1 VTIIVS
7 NIKDEAQ
14 MTLAEETYAD
24 LQERGVEVLFD
35 DRKERFGFKMKDF
48 ELIGTPLAVVIG
60 KNLVEG
66 NVELIEREGLKKQ
79 QIPAADIL
87 QKVMERV

>member
-1 VTIIVS
+1 M
-7 NIKDEAQ
+7 A
-14 MTLAEETYAD
+14 LAEETYAD

-60 KNLVEG
+60 KNLAEG

-87 QKVMERV
+87 QEVMERV